1 MFDTIVLLT
10 GPVEQVAL
18 ASVLRGHRPQLGI
31 YPVTASEDLLGIDAG
46 LLRRAR
52 LIAFSSAVIVPPG
65 ILSALGFG
73 AYNFHPGP
81 PEYPGWAP
89 AHFALYDGAIEFGAT
104 VHAMAERVDSGP
116 IVDVDELD
124 VARFLISPDIN
135 VAALEGL
142 AYAHLAQM
150 FWRLG
155 QRLATEPE
163 PLPVTPQSWGSRK
176 NSRRAYRAIC
186 DIPLD
191 ISKEELYRRMRVFG
205 ANHFGMSP
213 VIHLHGVEFRAVT

>member
-1 MFDTIVLLT
+1 
-10 GPVEQVAL
+10 
-18 ASVLRGHRPQLGI
+18 
-31 YPVTASEDLLGIDAG
+31 
-46 LLRRAR
+46 
-52 LIAFSSAVIVPPG
+52 
-65 ILSALGFG
+65 
-73 AYNFHPGP
+73 
-81 PEYPGWAP
+81 
-89 AHFALYDGAIEFGAT
+89 
-104 VHAMAERVDSGP
+104 
-116 IVDVDELD
+116 
-124 VARFLISPDIN
+124 